1 MHLTRQLS
9 IAAAAAL
16 LSVSVSASGP
26 DRLESTSIFADG
38 QWDDQIIHRIT
49 PLGLRSTVTA
59 TPSRGWLAVDEDL
72 IAPDFASALTA
83 PNRVPVMLRLQQQS
97 TSLALAPTPGR
108 RGLSSPGNSFQ
119 QSLLMPGLTSSLNDS
134 NDLTIS
140 AVLASQSYGTSMLNL
155 VEATNASVA
164 EYSAF
169 NQPFG
174 QPEVSHGAGL
184 RVGLLSRLSHQWTFD
199 AAAQSRIDMNDFSN
213 IRGLYGTTAEL
224 DIPSRI
230 QAGVQFHATAR
241 SSLRFGIEQIL
252 YSEVGAFPSRAL
264 PARFT
269 ALLGDSTSPRFEW
282 DDLTV
287 YSLGWQWSNGHDL
300 IFHIDYQTRTQPLP
314 TAPVLSNA
322 LSPELADDAILA
334 GVTKALGY
342 NSTLRLSASYAPPEF
357 AFGGNVLGVVS
368 DRLDQDV
375 EVQALVQFYF

>member
-1 MHLTRQLS
+1 MRLTRQLT
-9 IAAAAAL
+9 AAVTAGL
-16 LSVSVSASGP
+16 LSVAASASGP
-26 DRLESTSIFADG
+26 DRLASASIFADG

-49 PLGLRSTVTA
+49 PLGLRSAVGA
-59 TPSRGWLAVDEDL
+59 TPATSWLAVDEEL
-72 IAPDFASALTA
+72 IAPDFAAALIAPDRAPMMLQLSQQRTALALT
-83 PNRVPVMLRLQQQS
+83 
-97 TSLALAPTPGR
+97 PTPAQN
-108 RGLSSPGNSFQ
+108 GLSSQGNSFQ
-119 QSLLMPGLTSSLNDS
+119 QSLLMPGLTSAINESI
-134 NDLTIS
+134 DLTIS

-184 RVGLLSRLSHQWTFD
+184 RVGMLSRLSHQWTFD
-199 AAAQSRIDMNDFSN
+199 AAAQSRIDMNEFSN

-241 SSLRFGIEQIL
+241 SSIRFGIEQIL

-300 IFHIDYQTRTQPLP
+300 TFHIDYQTRTQPLP
-314 TAPVLSNA
+314 TAPLLSDA

-334 GVTKALGY
+334 GVTKGLAY

-357 AFGGNVLGVVS
+357 AFGGNALGVVS

-375 EVQALVQFYF
+375 EVQALVQFDF